1 MPAKTLTIKQRKQ
14 IFQTLVETQD
24 KGVSVPESKK
34 QVAAQYH
41 ITREQLELIEKEGLE
56 KDWPPLT

>member
-1 MPAKTLTIKQRKQ
+1 MPGKTLTIKQRKQ

-41 ITREQLELIEKEGLE
+41 ITREQLEQIEKEGLE
-56 KDWPPLT
+56 KDWPPLA

>member
-41 ITREQLELIEKEGLE
+41 ITKEQLELIEKEGLE